1 MGKHIDNMKQATV
14 FSIEE
19 FSVYDGPGIRTTV
32 FFKGCPMRCNWC
44 HNPEGLLPKI
54 EVVKSPNG
62 CLRCGACEEVCQNKD
77 ECIACGKCISVCPRG
92 LIRFSGVV
100 YTVEELFLKLQKNAE
115 YLKQCGGGV
124 TFSGGECLLYADF
137 LHDLISGLKEI
148 GVHTAIQT
156 SGYAEESQFMKV
168 LSVVDYVMFDLKIM
182 DREQAI
188 RYTGRSNELILKNF
202 GHLKESGVPFM
213 VRTPLIPSVTDTKEN
228 LTAIAERIKD
238 SGAIGIELLPYN
250 KMSGSKYTMAGIE
263 YRPEFDEQA
272 EVNADTDLFL
282 RYGIKVKIM

>member
-54 EVVKSPNG
+54 QAVKSPNG

-77 ECIACGKCISVCPRG
+77 ECIVCGKCISVCPRG

-100 YTVEELFLKLQKNAE
+100 YTVEELFLKLQKNAD

-124 TFSGGECLLYADF
+124 TFSGG
-137 LHDLISGLKEI
+137 
-148 GVHTAIQT
+148 
-156 SGYAEESQFMKV
+156 
-168 LSVVDYVMFDLKIM
+168 
-182 DREQAI
+182 
-188 RYTGRSNELILKNF
+188 
-202 GHLKESGVPFM
+202 
-213 VRTPLIPSVTDTKEN
+213 
-228 LTAIAERIKD
+228 
-238 SGAIGIELLPYN
+238 
-250 KMSGSKYTMAGIE
+250 
-263 YRPEFDEQA
+263 DE
-272 EVNADTDLFL
+272 
-282 RYGIKVKIM
+282 

>member
-54 EVVKSPNG
+54 QVVKSPNG

-168 LSVVDYVMFDLKIM
+168 LSVVDYVMVDLKIM

-238 SGAIGIELLPYN
+238 SGALGIELLPYN

>member
-54 EVVKSPNG
+54 QAVKSPNG

-100 YTVEELFLKLQKNAE
+100 YTVEELFLKLQKNTD

-124 TFSGGECLLYADF
+124 TFSGGECLLYVDF
-137 LHDLISGLKEI
+137 LHELISRLKEI

-182 DREQAI
+182 DRERAI
-188 RYTGRSNELILKNF
+188 KYTGRSNELILKNF

-238 SGAIGIELLPYN
+238 SGALGIELLPYN

>member
-54 EVVKSPNG
+54 QVVKSPNG

-137 LHDLISGLKEI
+137 LHDLIPGLKEI

-202 GHLKESGVPFM
+202 GHLKENGVPFM

>member
-54 EVVKSPNG
+54 QVVKSPNG

-100 YTVEELFLKLQKNAE
+100 YTVEELFLKLQKNTE
-115 YLKQCGGGV
+115 YLKQCSGGV

-137 LHDLISGLKEI
+137 LHDLISGLKKI

-238 SGAIGIELLPYN
+238 SGALGIELLPYN

-263 YRPEFDEQA
+263 YRPKFDEQA

>member
-1 MGKHIDNMKQATV
+1 MGKHIDNMKQVTV

-54 EVVKSPNG
+54 QAVKSPNG

-100 YTVEELFLKLQKNAE
+100 YTVEELFLKLQKNTD

-137 LHDLISGLKEI
+137 LHELISRLKEI

-238 SGAIGIELLPYN
+238 SGALGIELLPYN